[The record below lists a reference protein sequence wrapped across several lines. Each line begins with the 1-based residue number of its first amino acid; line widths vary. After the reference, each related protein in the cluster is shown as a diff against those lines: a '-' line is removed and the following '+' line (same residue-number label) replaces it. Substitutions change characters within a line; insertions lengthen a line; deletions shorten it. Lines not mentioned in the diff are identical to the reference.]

1 MKKQYIAPITK
12 ITGASVSSMM
22 ALSST
27 IWQADSQKDVLVKTA
42 QDNCWIIWNLEEDD
56 DE

>member
-1 MKKQYIAPITK
+1 MKKQYITPLTE
-12 ITGASVSSMM
+12 ITGASASSMM

-42 QDNCWIIWNLEEDD
+42 QDNCWNDIWYQEED
-56 DE
+56 EE

>member
-1 MKKQYIAPITK
+1 MKKQYIAPITE

-42 QDNCWIIWNLEEDD
+42 QDNCWNIWNLDEDD